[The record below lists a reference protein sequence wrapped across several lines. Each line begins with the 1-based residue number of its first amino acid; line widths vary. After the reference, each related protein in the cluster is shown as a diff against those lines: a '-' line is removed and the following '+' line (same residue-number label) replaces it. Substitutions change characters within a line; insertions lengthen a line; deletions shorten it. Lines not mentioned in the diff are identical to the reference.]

1 MKKNT
6 VLNLVILGSGI
17 FTASIVLKKKRNKK
31 DDKIFMMNDGKVISL
46 SEIKNKAL
54 NSEEENPRKYIKLK

>member
-17 FTASIVLKKKRNKK
+17 FTASVVLKKKRNKK
-31 DDKIFMMNDGKVISL
+31 NDKIFMMNDGKVISL

-54 NSEEENPRKYIKLK
+54 NPEEENPRKYIKLK

>member
-6 VLNLVILGSGI
+6 VLNLVILGSSI

-31 DDKIFMMNDGKVISL
+31 KDMK
-46 SEIKNKAL
+46 
-54 NSEEENPRKYIKLK
+54 